1 MDGVLVGLKDD
12 FNNFTFYEEVS
23 ACSSV
28 HHQDPKSRVHMH
40 NSINSVIHV
49 HDDGV
54 TWAHSFENIGYVLL
68 KTVEIE
74 IISKGLYQKMITSA
88 GGLVVGVFAFIC
100 YHVLT
105 ARIDRMEQRLNEA
118 QEEYF
123 DLQFKQNS

>member
-1 MDGVLVGLKDD
+1 MNYAG
-12 FNNFTFYEEVS
+12 
-23 ACSSV
+23 
-28 HHQDPKSRVHMH
+28 
-40 NSINSVIHV
+40 
-49 HDDGV
+49 
-54 TWAHSFENIGYVLL
+54 IGNLIDALYWSESE
-68 KTVEIE
+68 TVEIE

-123 DLQFKQNS
+123 DLQFKQVE